1 MNRIHGI
8 PGRILPPQ
16 NGEGN
21 KKQMPNNIA
30 VSCHE
35 NTQEP
40 PWLDNVTEFAEQ
52 VLGKL
57 SLDRWELSIL
67 FCSDPCIAELNK
79 QYRGIDG
86 PTDVLSFEQ
95 GDEYVDQEGIT
106 WFTAG
111 DLVISLDSLANNA
124 GHFAVPVDDELKRLL
139 IHGILHLD
147 GFDHATN
154 DAGEEMLIFQER
166 LMDSFSSVKIMRE

>member
-1 MNRIHGI
+1 MSNS
-8 PGRILPPQ
+8 
-16 NGEGN
+16 
-21 KKQMPNNIA
+21 IA

-35 NTQEP
+35 K
-40 PWLDNVTEFAEQ
+40 TEQPLWMNHVEDFVKQ
-52 VLGKL
+52 VLEHL
-57 SLDRWELSIL
+57 SLDHWELSIL

-79 QYRGIDG
+79 RYRDIDG

-95 GDEYVDQEGIT
+95 GDEYIDQEEIT

-111 DLVISLDSLANNA
+111 DLVISLDSLAHNA
-124 GHFAVPVDDELKRLL
+124 ERFAVPVNEELKRLL

-154 DAGEEMLIFQER
+154 DAGEEMLIFQEK
-166 LMDSFSSVKIMRE
+166 LMDSFSSVRIIRE